1 MSASVPQ
8 GLVVEH
14 TVAEALKVRVGN
26 LILELLTHTFCCLC
40 PFSSAGA
47 ISAGSLEPL
56 ADGVH
61 YFLVGIELNF
71 HFCHL
76 FRRLLSVL

>member
-14 TVAEALKVRVGN
+14 TVAEALEVRVGN
-26 LILELLTHTFCCLC
+26 LILELLTHTFCRLC